1 MTPFLSNL
9 IVLAAEAGGAAPAA
23 GGPTRSPMQS
33 MYMLALPIG
42 ILVLFMVFSSRSH
55 KKRERKRR
63 DLLDSIRPKDDVI
76 TIGGIRGRV
85 MQVRDDEVVLRI
97 DPDKDIK
104 ITVVKTGISRKA
116 DQPEEPQ

>member
-9 IVLAAEAGGAAPAA
+9 IVLAAEAGGAAA
-23 GGPTRSPMQS
+23 GGGQPHRPGFESL
-33 MYMLALPIG
+33 YMLALPIG

-55 KKRERKRR
+55 KKREQKRR
-63 DLLDSIRPKDDVI
+63 DLLDAIRPKDDVI

-85 MQVRDDEVVLRI
+85 VQVRDDEVVLRI

-104 ITVVKTGISRKA
+104 VTIVKTGISRKA
-116 DQPEEPQ
+116 DQPEEPA